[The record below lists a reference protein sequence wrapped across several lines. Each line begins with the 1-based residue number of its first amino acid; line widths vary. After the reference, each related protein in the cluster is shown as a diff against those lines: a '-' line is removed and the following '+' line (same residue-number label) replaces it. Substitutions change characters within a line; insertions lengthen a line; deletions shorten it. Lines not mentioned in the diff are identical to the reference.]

1 MAGCAFEESLNGPG
15 HTHRTCRRRRPRQ
28 AAGQSSARVWAPRSE
43 LQVGLTLT
51 WVLPAMRILRMMTV
65 AVGIDVG
72 LLDGKGLDLVA
83 LDAARRIRH
92 AVPHLRDLDELTRI
106 VETLAPDVVCID
118 SPSQWAEPG
127 TRRPAELDLARQGIN
142 LYATPSADR
151 ARPFHRWMQDG
162 FRVYAA
168 LAHAYPRY
176 TGGDVRGKAAEY
188 FPHASAVALNG
199 WIGEFARKIP
209 IRRQLLA
216 EQGVDER
223 VLIAADQVDA
233 ALGALTGLIAL
244 EGRHSWVGEGTD
256 AMLLPVQ
263 ELHARY
269 LRAPAAPAVRSAGGA
284 ARPPLPADEKPA
296 PCLCGCGGTPAGR
309 RSRFMPGHDNRVNPA
324 TGRRWN

>member
-1 MAGCAFEESLNGPG
+1 
-15 HTHRTCRRRRPRQ
+15 
-28 AAGQSSARVWAPRSE
+28 
-43 LQVGLTLT
+43 
-51 WVLPAMRILRMMTV
+51 MRILRMMTV

-83 LDAARRIRH
+83 LDASRRLRH
-92 AVPHLRDLDELTRI
+92 AVPHLRNLDELTRI

-127 TRRPAELDLARQGIN
+127 TRRPAELDLARRGIH

-162 FRVYAA
+162 FRLYSA

-176 TGGDVRGKAAEY
+176 TGGDVRGTAAEY

-199 WIGEFARKIP
+199 RIGEFAEKIP

-223 VLIAADQVDA
+223 VLIGADQVDA

-244 EGRHSWVGEGTD
+244 EGQHSWVGEGTD

-263 ELHARY
+263 ELPARY
-269 LRAPAAPAVRSAGGA
+269 LRAPAAPAVRNVAGA
-284 ARPPLPADEKPA
+284 ARPPLPADRRE

-309 RSRFMPGHDNRVNPA
+309 RSRFLPGHDHRINPA
-324 TGRRWN
+324 TGRRWNLLP

>member
-1 MAGCAFEESLNGPG
+1 
-15 HTHRTCRRRRPRQ
+15 
-28 AAGQSSARVWAPRSE
+28 
-43 LQVGLTLT
+43 
-51 WVLPAMRILRMMTV
+51 MMTL

-72 LLDGKGLDLVA
+72 LLNGKGLDLVA
-83 LDAARRIRH
+83 LDTSRRIRH

-106 VETLAPDVVCID
+106 VERLAPDVVCID
-118 SPSQWAEPG
+118 SPSQWAERG
-127 TRRPAELDLARQGIN
+127 TRRPAELDLARRGIN

-151 ARPFHRWMQDG
+151 AGPFHRWMPDG

-199 WIGEFARKIP
+199 RIGEFAEKIP

-216 EQGVDER
+216 EQGVDEPM
-223 VLIAADQVDA
+223 LIGADQVDA

-263 ELHARY
+263 ELRARY
-269 LRAPAAPAVRSAGGA
+269 LRAPAAPSVRGVGGA
-284 ARPPLPADEKPA
+284 ARPPLPAGEKRA
-296 PCLCGCGGTPAGR
+296 PCLCGCGGTPVGR
-309 RSRFMPGHDNRVNPA
+309 RSRFMPGHDQRVNSA
-324 TGRRWN
+324 TGRIWNGLP